1 MLMLAIATSLL
12 FLFSSSALMAM
23 GSASIESDD
32 EDGQTASVRSNHS
45 VSLSIIGAEYSYE
58 QRLADRWTLIG
69 RAGVTTYGSRN
80 SNYINSFD
88 ASWTLGAGL
97 TVEPRFYTSI
107 LRRQALGRSTAN
119 NASDFV
125 SMRIQGYFTGSGSFH
140 VAVTPLYGIRRSE
153 SRHWFHEFA
162 FGPCWTINK
171 GFSPAILYRLGF
183 LF

>member
-1 MLMLAIATSLL
+1 MLAIATSLL

-58 QRLADRWTLIG
+58 QRLADR
-69 RAGVTTYGSRN
+69 
-80 SNYINSFD
+80 
-88 ASWTLGAGL
+88 WTLGAGL